1 MAALIGLVVGAVL
14 ALVFQP
20 TVSPEQSRFLAVIVV
35 AALDAAFGGIRSML
49 DKTFSDRVFVVSFA
63 SNAALAVGLVWIG
76 DQLGV
81 NFVTAVAVV
90 FGIRIFQ
97 NMSAIRRRIFGG

>member
-1 MAALIGLVVGAVL
+1 MAALIGLLIGAVL

-20 TVSPEQSRFLAVIVV
+20 SVSPEQSRFLAVVVV
-35 AALDAAFGGIRSML
+35 AALDATFGGIRSML
-49 DKTFSDRVFVVSFA
+49 EKTFSDRVFVVSFV
-63 SNAALAVGLVWIG
+63 SNAALAVGFVWIG

-81 NFVTAVAVV
+81 SFVTAIAVV

-97 NMSAIRRRIFGG
+97 NMAAIRRRILGG

>member
-1 MAALIGLVVGAVL
+1 MYALIGLLIGAVL

-20 TVSPEQSRFLAVIVV
+20 TISPEQSRFLAVVVV
-35 AALDAAFGGIRSML
+35 AALDSAFGGVRSML
-49 DKTFSDRVFVVSFA
+49 EKTFSDRVFAVGFLTNV
-63 SNAALAVGLVWIG
+63 ALAVGIVWIG

-97 NMSAIRRRIFGG
+97 NLAAIRRHLLGG

>member
-1 MAALIGLVVGAVL
+1 MYALIGLLIGAVL

-20 TVSPEQSRFLAVIVV
+20 TISPEQSRFLALLVI
-35 AALDAAFGGIRSML
+35 AALDSAFGGVRSML
-49 DKTFSDRVFVVSFA
+49 EQTFSDRVFAVSFLT
-63 SNAALAVGLVWIG
+63 NAALAVGIVWIG

-97 NMSAIRRRIFGG
+97 NLAAIRRHVLGG